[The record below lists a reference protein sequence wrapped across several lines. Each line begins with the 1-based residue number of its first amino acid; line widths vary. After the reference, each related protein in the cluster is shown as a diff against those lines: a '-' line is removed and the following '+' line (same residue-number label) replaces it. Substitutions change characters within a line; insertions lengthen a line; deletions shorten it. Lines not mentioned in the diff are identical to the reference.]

1 MSLLNLNNGNGSS
14 PRLKRGVKLWI
25 GAGLIAAIA
34 GIGSTLATNIT
45 LNNGD
50 ETEFGQGVA
59 QTVFCGGSA
68 AKVFV
73 TPTSAYVNSRINA
86 GRAAVASVWVSPTWS
101 GNPSFQEVD
110 SSSSKNVFTS
120 NYVNDLTG
128 VSESVKGYWVSSR
141 SSSSWSTSSNAP
153 SSGFVFV
160 PQAVGTS
167 STSYSSRSLSSSAS
181 GSNKY
186 GYWKFQNWAPGS
198 FTAPIAATD
207 DEESEDAF
215 ELSGISI
222 TNIPIGCDGIDFV
235 VSIYETGETDPKT
248 IVSSCDNGEVGED
261 SYRNDEDED
270 GDECDDIV
278 KEITVQWENKSSPN
292 PNRNPNW
299 SIDRLRMVKP
309 GEDLLD
315 VETTPIATTGPAK
328 NGTIV
333 IKIDDE
339 GSRQDTRRFNKL
351 VVETQDDLI
360 AN

>member
-34 GIGSTLATNIT
+34 GIGSTLATNIS

-50 ETEFGQGVA
+50 NTEFGQGVA
-59 QTVFCGGSA
+59 QTVFCGGSEA
-68 AKVFV
+68 EVFV
-73 TPTSAYVNSRINA
+73 TPTSAYINSEIEL
-86 GRAAVASVWVSPTWS
+86 GRAAVASAWVSPTWS

-167 STSYSSRSLSSSAS
+167 STSYSSRSLSTSAS

-186 GYWKFQNWAPGS
+186 GYWKFQNWVPGS

-207 DEESEDAF
+207 DEESEDSF

-222 TNIPIGCDGIDFV
+222 TNIPDDCVGIDFV
-235 VSIYETGETDPKT
+235 VSVYSSGDEDPKT
-248 IVSSCDNGEVGED
+248 IVSDCDNGRHGED
-261 SYRNDEDED
+261 SYSNEVNASGSSCSKKVR
-270 GDECDDIV
+270 
-278 KEITVQWENKSSPN
+278 EIAVQWENANDDTPN
-292 PNRNPNW
+292 Y
-299 SIDRLRMVKP
+299 SIDRLVRTIP
-309 GEDLLD
+309 SWLPDLLE
-315 VETTPIATTGPAK
+315 VKTTAVVSSSRGGAI
-328 NGTIV
+328 N
-333 IKIDDE
+333 IKIDSD
-339 GSRQDTRRFNKL
+339 GSRLETGNFNKL

>member
-1 MSLLNLNNGNGSS
+1 MSLLNLNNGSGSS

-59 QTVFCGGSA
+59 QTVFCGGSEA
-68 AKVFV
+68 EVFV
-73 TPTSAYVNSRINA
+73 TPTSAYVNSEIEE
-86 GRAAVASVWVSPTWS
+86 GRAAVASVWISPTWS
-101 GNPSFQEVD
+101 GNPTFQEVD
-110 SSSSKNVFTS
+110 SDDDEYRFTS
-120 NYVNDLTG
+120 NYVNDATG
-128 VSESVKGYWVSSR
+128 ISSSIKGYWVTSR
-141 SSSSWSTSSNAP
+141 SSSTWYKSSNAP
-153 SSGFVFV
+153 TSGYVFV
-160 PQAVGTS
+160 PQAVGRS
-167 STSYSSRSLSSSAS
+167 STSYASRNTSSSAS
-181 GSNKY
+181 SGEKY
-186 GYWKFQNWAPGS
+186 GYWKFQNWVPGS
-198 FTAPIAATD
+198 LTAPIAATD
-207 DEESEDAF
+207 DEETEDAF

-222 TNIPIGCDGIDFV
+222 TNIPSGCDGIDFV

-270 GDECDDIV
+270 GEECDDIV
-278 KEITVQWENKSSPN
+278 KEITVQWENKNN
-292 PNRNPNW
+292 PNPNW
-299 SIDRLRMVKP
+299 SIDRLKMVKP
-309 GEDLLD
+309 GVGLLD
-315 VETTPIATTGPAK
+315 VDTTPIATSPAK

-333 IKIDDE
+333 IKIDDK

-351 VVETQDDLI
+351 VVETQDDMI